1 MRRSL
6 PWLPLLGALALAAC
20 QPMTNVRT
28 EPAGSIPPA
37 SQAVI
42 HGSATYLER
51 IALPPGST
59 LQVQLVD
66 TRLADTPAAVIAQQ
80 TFGDL
85 KGPPFAFDLRYDA
98 SRIRAGDDGY
108 ALHAGLYDANQA
120 LMFVT
125 DSRVPVQ
132 PGSDQVVSFRM
143 VRATDAATL
152 GTGATGTSPWDAA
165 RARGVGFRAVG
176 NEPGWNVEVDKG
188 AAPPMRAVLDY
199 GQRRVQVAHTQ
210 PFSDP
215 ASGTVGF
222 RGNTDDG
229 TRIELTIHRGQCQ
242 DDMSGESFDASAEL
256 AVGAQRYKGCGRF
269 LFQ

>member
-1 MRRSL
+1 MRRSFL
-6 PWLPLLGALALAAC
+6 WLPLPGILALALAAC
-20 QPMTNVRT
+20 QPMANVRT
-28 EPAGSIPPA
+28 EPTPAA

-51 IALPPGST
+51 IALPPGSS

-80 TFGDL
+80 TYGNL
-85 KGPPFAFDLRYDA
+85 QGPPFAFDLSYDA
-98 SRIRAGDDGY
+98 SRIRADAEGY
-108 ALHAGLYDANQA
+108 ALHASLYDANHA

-125 DSRVPVQ
+125 DTSVPVR
-132 PGSDQVVSFRM
+132 PGSNQPVSFRM

-152 GTGATGTSPWDAA
+152 GANANGASPWDAA

-188 AAPPMRAVLDY
+188 AAPPMRATLDY
-199 GQRRVQVAHTQ
+199 GQRQLQVAHTQ

-229 TRIELTIHRGQCQ
+229 TRVELTIHRGQCQ

>member
-1 MRRSL
+1 MRASL
-6 PWLPLLGALALAAC
+6 LLPLLGALALAAC

-28 EPAGSIPPA
+28 EPAENIPPGG
-37 SQAVI
+37 QAVI

-51 IALPPGST
+51 IALPPGSS
-59 LQVQLVD
+59 LQVQLID
-66 TRLADTPAAVIAQQ
+66 TRLADTPAAVIAEQ
-80 TFGDL
+80 TFSDL
-85 KGPPFAFDLRYDA
+85 KGPPFAFALPYDA
-98 SRIRAGDDGY
+98 SRIRAGGDGY
-108 ALHAGLYDANQA
+108 ALHAGLYDANHA

-125 DSRVPVQ
+125 DASVPVQ

-143 VRATDAATL
+143 ARATDAATV
-152 GTGATGTSPWDAA
+152 GAAAGASPWDAA

-188 AAPPMRAVLDY
+188 AAPPMRVVLDY
-199 GQRRVQVAHTQ
+199 GQRQVQVAHTQ
-210 PFSDP
+210 PFSDQ

-222 RGNTDDG
+222 RGNAEDG

-256 AVGAQRYKGCGRF
+256 AVGAQHYKGCGRF